1 MLTETLTRFSIIFTT
16 LFVIVDPIGIVPMFL
31 SLTRKNSSSAVKI
44 ITVRACIA
52 GALTLIIFSLLGNRI
67 FTFLSL
73 NLDALRAGGGLLLL
87 LTALDAIRG
96 KRNSCRCSVEEMT
109 AGEEGHDISIV
120 PIAIP
125 MLAGPGAITSVMVF
139 STDHNQDH
147 VFHFL
152 ILASAILAV
161 FGVSY
166 VVLRTSNLW
175 RRMLGESGIS
185 AVQRIMGLLLAALSL
200 QLIAEGSVRLI
211 RQLLL
216 VST

>member
-1 MLTETLTRFSIIFTT
+1 MLIEILTRFLIVFTT

-31 SLTRKNSSSAVKI
+31 SLTREQDANGLKR
-44 ITVRACIA
+44 TVAKSCFV
-52 GALTLIIFSLLGNRI
+52 GALTLIVFSLFGGRI

-73 NLDALRAGGGLLLL
+73 NLDAFRAGGGLLLL

-96 KRNSCRCSVEEMT
+96 QRNSCRCSATELT
-109 AGEEGHDISIV
+109 SGEQGHDISIV

-139 STDHNQDH
+139 STDHIQDH
-147 VFHFL
+147 AFQFL
-152 ILASAILAV
+152 ILVLAIMAV

-166 VVLRTSNLW
+166 FVLRTSSLW
-175 RRMLGESGIS
+175 RRVLGESGIS

-200 QLIAEGSVRLI
+200 QLIVEGTVRLV

-216 VST
+216 S